1 MSLLAMILN
10 ALSHYSQQL
19 AFAIAPIPAY
29 LPQYFTLCNS
39 SNDPVLHRKIGTSLK
54 KSGSFPDFAFDHHDE
69 SVRPLHGP
77 SHGHPTTSH
86 TPGRTHRTHQITE
99 SGLSSTSIMILLLS
113 HIFRLQYFLGS
124 AIINIFGGDSNSLG
138 KADKVHYDLVTQ
150 SLVMVAIQIM
160 LLSAVTRRRRMSAK
174 IKKDD
179 SYSIEGELMPSPP
192 RDSPISQPSFIW
204 IVQPKRHWHWNTVHQ
219 YVELIIVL
227 TMLTYF
233 FGRYYLY
240 PSDFLEYISIVKI
253 ISVLLESCLA
263 LPQIILNYKRTST
276 EGLSLV
282 MVLGWVVGDLLK
294 MVYFILGS
302 GILNHHNKASTDVS
316 TETEE
321 DSEMTAF
328 IFGCVFALIMDV
340 IVGLQVC
347 IYYPSHDMI
356 ALQDKLRRAWR
367 RFEIRVLQID
377 STSSSS
383 ARPIIKGRGGSL
395 DGNDLTC

>member
-1 MSLLAMILN
+1 MTLLASILN
-10 ALSHYSQQL
+10 TLSHYSRQL

-39 SNDPVLHRKIGTSLK
+39 SNDPVLHRKIGNPTK
-54 KSGSFPDFAFDHHDE
+54 KSESFVFDHHDE
-69 SVRPLHGP
+69 NTGSP
-77 SHGHPTTSH
+77 HGHPNH
-86 TPGRTHRTHQITE
+86 APGRTHRTRQITE
-99 SGLSSTSIMILLLS
+99 SGLSSTSIMILLIS

-124 AIINIFGGDSNSLG
+124 AIINVFGGDSNYLG
-138 KADKVHYDLVTQ
+138 KADRVHYDLVTQ
-150 SLVMVAIQIM
+150 SLVMVAIQLM

-179 SYSIEGELMPSPP
+179 AYSTEGDNMMPSP
-192 RDSPISQPSFIW
+192 RESSISQPSFIW
-204 IVQPKRHWHWNTVHQ
+204 IIQPRRHWHWNTVHQ
-219 YVELIIVL
+219 YVELIIVV
-227 TMLTYF
+227 TIMTYA

-240 PSDFLEYISIVKI
+240 PSDFLEYISTVKI

-282 MVLGWVVGDLLK
+282 MVFGWVVGDLLK
-294 MVYFILGS
+294 MMYFILGS
-302 GILNHHNKASTDVS
+302 GILNHRNKLNTVVS
-316 TETEE
+316 SETEE
-321 DSEMTAF
+321 DSDMTAF

-347 IYYPSHDMI
+347 KHYPSRDMI
-356 ALQDKLRRAWR
+356 ALQDKSRRAWK

-377 STSSSS
+377 QSSSS
-383 ARPIIKGRGGSL
+383 LTPPIMKGRAGSL